1 MPVTHQAKIIVVGT
15 SHTIQIADPALKPFL
30 ESLCRDFNIRAVGEE
45 MNEEALTEKNCTF
58 SIPMQIASALK
69 IPHRFCDPNRT
80 ERAKLGIRQENEIR
94 IQAWLSSSTLSD
106 SELAARVT
114 ESYAM
119 RERYWLAQL
128 CELNVWPVLFICG
141 ADHVSSFCELLKQQS
156 IAAHVAA
163 EDWASNNTVK
173 IDAPQ
178 GARPSP

>member
-1 MPVTHQAKIIVVGT
+1 MTVMHQAKIIVVGT
-15 SHTIQIADPALKPFL
+15 SHTIQIADQALKPFL
-30 ESLCRDFNIRAVGEE
+30 ERLCRDFNIRAMAEE
-45 MNEEALTEKNCTF
+45 MNEEALAETNCAS
-58 SIPMQIASALK
+58 SIPMRIASALK

-80 ERAKLGIRQENEIR
+80 ERAKLGIRQENEFR

-119 RERYWLAQL
+119 RERYWLEQL
-128 CELNVWPVLFICG
+128 RELNVWPVLFICG

-163 EDWASNNTVK
+163 EDWASNNTVET
-173 IDAPQ
+173 DAPQ
-178 GARPSP
+178 AARLSP

>member
-30 ESLCRDFNIRAVGEE
+30 ERLCRDFNIRAMAEE
-45 MNEEALTEKNCTF
+45 MNEEALAETNCTS

-69 IPHRFCDPNRT
+69 MPHMFCDPNRT
-80 ERAKLGIRQENEIR
+80 ERAKLGIHQENEFR

-119 RERYWLAQL
+119 RERYWLEQL
-128 CELNVWPVLFICG
+128 RELKVWPVLFICG

-163 EDWASNNTVK
+163 EDWASNNTVET
-173 IDAPQ
+173 DAPQ
-178 GARPSP
+178 AARPSP